1 MPLGAKARLWK
12 CMLND
17 PAYLAGLDKK
27 YKDYT
32 ETKVDAYP
40 LIPISGDPSKI
51 IEAGKAIVDTI

>member
-1 MPLGAKARLWK
+1 
-12 CMLND
+12 MLND